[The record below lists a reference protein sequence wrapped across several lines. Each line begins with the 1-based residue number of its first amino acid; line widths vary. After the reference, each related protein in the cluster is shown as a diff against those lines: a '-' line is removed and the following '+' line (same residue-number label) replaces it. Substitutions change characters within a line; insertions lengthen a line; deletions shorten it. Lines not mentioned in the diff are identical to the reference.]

1 MSLRPIVR
9 ACGGE
14 LYAGGRRANIPAP
27 GHSNHD
33 RSISL
38 LWTEGRVV
46 AHSFGS
52 ADWREALASLRELGL
67 LDAENRLRDDAV
79 VSPRPYRLEPTA
91 VEREAAALRLWE
103 AGREI
108 AGTPSETY
116 LRVRQVTRSLP
127 NAFALRHHG
136 SVSVAVYAG
145 SRTSKPAMLAGVR
158 DPAGRISAIEI
169 VYLDPGGRRARWP
182 RVSRKTVG
190 RIAQGSAVRLD
201 EAVGEMLVAEGVA
214 TALSASERLGLP
226 AWALLSTSNLRG
238 WTPPEGVRRV
248 VVAGDRGADGE
259 ASAWMLAARLRRSG
273 VRAEVRLPPFPFGD
287 WNEAARGWAAA
298 ERGG

>member
-27 GHSNHD
+27 GHSPND

-38 LWTEGRVV
+38 LWSEGRVV

-52 ADWREALASLRELGL
+52 ADWREALANLRELGL
-67 LDAENRLRDDAV
+67 LDAENRPRDDAAA
-79 VSPRPYRLEPTA
+79 SPGPIRPEPTA
-91 VEREAAALRLWE
+91 VEREAAALGLWE

-108 AGTPSETY
+108 AGTLSEAY
-116 LRVRQVTRSLP
+116 LRARRVTRPLP

-136 SVSVAVYAG
+136 SVPIAVYAS

-158 DPAGRISAIEI
+158 DPAGRITAIEI

-190 RIAQGSAVRLD
+190 RFTPGSAVRLD
-201 EAVGEMLVAEGVA
+201 EAAAEMLVAEGVA
-214 TALSASERLGLP
+214 TALSAGERLGLP
-226 AWALLSTSNLRG
+226 AWALLSTSNLRS
-238 WTPPEGVRRV
+238 WTPPDGVRRV

-259 ASAWMLAARLRRSG
+259 ASARMLAARLRRSG
-273 VRAEVRLPPFPFGD
+273 VRSDVRLPPDPFGD
-287 WNEAARGWAAA
+287 WNEAAVSWAAA